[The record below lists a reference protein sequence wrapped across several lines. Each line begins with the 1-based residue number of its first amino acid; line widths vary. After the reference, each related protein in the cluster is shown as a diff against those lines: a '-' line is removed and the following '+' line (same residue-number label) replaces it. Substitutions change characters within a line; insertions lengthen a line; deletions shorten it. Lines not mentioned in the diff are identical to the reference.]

1 MRKHGT
7 FIISLDFELNWGVHD
22 VFTLEQYEKN
32 LLGTR
37 EAIGRILELF
47 DDLGIRAT
55 WATVGMLFFRNKEEL
70 MNNLPSILPS
80 YTNLEFSPYGK
91 LGDIGENEEQDP
103 FHYGKSLLKKIS
115 RYEGQEISTHT
126 FSHFYCL
133 EEGQT
138 AEQFE
143 ADLVASLKVV
153 NAEFGQP
160 AKSIV
165 FPRNQVNKDYLP
177 ICQKYGIES
186 FRGNEKSWIYK
197 ESKFHKENP
206 LKRVLRLVD
215 CYVNITGHNTYR
227 LKNAGKEPFVNLPSS
242 RFLRPYNPKL
252 ISLEKLRLRRIKK
265 GLIYAAQNGE
275 VYHLWWHP
283 HNFGKDIEENMRFLT
298 EILTLVARLNK
309 QYGFES
315 LTMGEATKM
324 AFQLNEEKTY
334 EKIRPQSH
342 YEM

>member
-22 VFTLEQYEKN
+22 VFTLAQYEKN

-37 EAIGRILELF
+37 EAIDKMLELF
-47 DDLGIRAT
+47 NDLGIHAT
-55 WATVGMLFFRNKEEL
+55 WATVGMLFFKDKKEL
-70 MNNLPSILPS
+70 MNNLPSNLPS
-80 YTNLEFSPYGK
+80 YTNMEFSPYGK
-91 LGDIGENEEQDP
+91 IGDIGENEQQDP
-103 FHYGKSLLKKIS
+103 FHYGQSLLKKII

-133 EEGQT
+133 EDGQT

-143 ADLVASLKVV
+143 ADLIASLKVSS
-153 NAEFGQP
+153 AFGRP
-160 AKSIV
+160 ARSIV
-165 FPRNQVNKDYLP
+165 FPRNQLNKAYLP
-177 ICQKYGIES
+177 ICKKHGIES

-197 ESKFHKENP
+197 ESKFHKEIP

-227 LKNAGKEPFVNLPSS
+227 LKRAGKEPIVNLASS
-242 RFLRPYNPKL
+242 RFLRPYDPKL
-252 ISLEKLRLRRIKK
+252 KSLENLRLRRIKK
-265 GLIYAAQNGE
+265 SLIHAAQNGE

-283 HNFGKDIEENMRFLT
+283 HNFGKDIAENMQFLT
-298 EILTLVARLNK
+298 DILELVVSLNK

-315 LTMGEATKM
+315 LTMGEATKI

-334 EKIRPQSH
+334 EKNKAPVTL
-342 YEM
+342 